1 MNCHNQ
7 QKNGSI
13 SAFRPVRIQKQPRKN
28 QKGITAI
35 GMAIILAL
43 VAFFALIAL
52 RLTPIYLEYFSVSSH
67 LDRIASDSQTK
78 SMTNEEIYDKF
89 IKTFQID
96 DVKNVTRDEI
106 FIDRQGGELTLSVE
120 YEVRTPALANVEMVV
135 SFSKEAVVK

>member
-52 RLTPIYLEYFSVSSH
+52 RLTPIYLENFSVSSH
-67 LDRIASDSQTK
+67 LNRLAADSGTK
-78 SMTNEEIYDKF
+78 SLSNAEIYTTLMKR
-89 IKTFQID
+89 FQID
-96 DVKNVTRDEI
+96 DVKNVTNEHI
-106 FIDRQGGELTLSVE
+106 FIDRQGGAMTITVE
-120 YEVRTPALANVEMVV
+120 YDVRTPAIGNVEMIV
-135 SFSKEAVVK
+135 SFTEEAVVK